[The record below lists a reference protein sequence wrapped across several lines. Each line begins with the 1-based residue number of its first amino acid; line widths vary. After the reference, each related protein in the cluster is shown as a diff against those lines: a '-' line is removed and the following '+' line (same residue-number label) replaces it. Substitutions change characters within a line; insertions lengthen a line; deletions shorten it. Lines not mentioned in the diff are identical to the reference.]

1 MNKIIEFVE
10 NNLELVIGC
19 AAGFVFLI
27 ILICVIS
34 CKSKAKKKAQNKKV
48 APVVNEVIKE
58 EPAQETKVEPVEAT
72 KEEVVEEVKEEKTRK
87 VVGKFEIYQTGSIYK
102 YHLKASNGEILVES
116 ELYNSKDGALNA
128 IKSLQEN
135 IDVCDIKVWKDKK
148 GVYQFKVFA
157 SNQRVLATSANY
169 GSETGA
175 YSAIESFKR
184 FTKNATIVELESGNG
199 VFEICELDAPS
210 LKVGGK
216 VVLLN
221 DEEGHY
227 FNVIANNG
235 AILCTSEN
243 YSTKANAV
251 KGIDTLK
258 RAISDG
264 KFYISKDKNDNFQ
277 FKLYSAT
284 NRLIAV
290 GETYASKQQ
299 AKSSAMSLVN
309 FIEQAEIIKK

>member
-1 MNKIIEFVE
+1 M
-10 NNLELVIGC
+10 
-19 AAGFVFLI
+19 
-27 ILICVIS
+27 
-34 CKSKAKKKAQNKKV
+34 
-48 APVVNEVIKE
+48 
-58 EPAQETKVEPVEAT
+58 
-72 KEEVVEEVKEEKTRK
+72 
-87 VVGKFEIYQTGSIYK
+87 
-102 YHLKASNGEILVES
+102 
-116 ELYNSKDGALNA
+116 
-128 IKSLQEN
+128 
-135 IDVCDIKVWKDKK
+135 
-148 GVYQFKVFA
+148 
-157 SNQRVLATSANY
+157 
-169 GSETGA
+169 
-175 YSAIESFKR
+175 
-184 FTKNATIVELESGNG
+184 ESGNG